1 MVGSCVLR
9 DASGNMT
16 EYMMG
21 FNESEPLKYIAN
33 CTGRTCD
40 YGIATDSQV
49 RILLILAHS
58 GKEIPKH
65 DFACRP
71 WSWFLCGDL

>member
-33 CTGRTCD
+33 CTGRSCD
-40 YGIATDSQV
+40 YGISTDSQV
-49 RILLILAHS
+49 RIPLI
-58 GKEIPKH
+58 
-65 DFACRP
+65 
-71 WSWFLCGDL
+71 